1 MKEKIE
7 SIIGISAL
15 GLALLLI
22 TFLAGVF
29 TESHKLK
36 NNPVFVEKIIE
47 EEGKLSDWEVLELAI
62 MKTESD
68 MNTYARG
75 TKGDLGLFQITEI
88 YVEEV
93 NRLLGEPTYVHT
105 DAFIPERA
113 LEMFDIYQQNH
124 NPGRD
129 FIRAIN
135 AHNPGGESIGYS
147 QKVLSNMEWIR
158 NYENYRQMVRE
169 FTPKE

>member
-1 MKEKIE
+1 MKETVKRIIII
-7 SIIGISAL
+7 SIS
-15 GLALLLI
+15 GLVLLLL

-29 TESHKLK
+29 TENRRLK
-36 NNPVFVEKIIE
+36 NNPVFLERVVE

-68 MNTYARG
+68 MNTNARG
-75 TKGDLGLFQITEI
+75 TRGDLGLFQITEI

-124 NPGRD
+124 NPNRD
-129 FIRAIN
+129 FIRGIN

-158 NYENYRQMVRE
+158 NYESYRQMVRE